1 MHPIKRFLASC
12 LTFSALLAVCASAAS
27 GASYHY
33 CSPCYMPYQSEY
45 EGATRHSYVLNYG
58 HVVSAGS
65 GWVGVRAHDSN
76 HQSYGLNAQNWDES
90 THSYSG
96 ANLLFMIVNNIY
108 DDGVGNGYAVND
120 NAHGN
125 Y

>member
-1 MHPIKRFLASC
+1 MIA
-12 LTFSALLAVCASAAS
+12 LAVMVSLTAA
-27 GASYHY
+27 AAVADAATFTY
-33 CSPCYMPYQSEY
+33 CNPCYMPYQSEV
-45 EGATRHSYVLNYG
+45 EGADRHSYVLNYG

-65 GWVGVRAHDSN
+65 GWVGVRAHDAN

-90 THSYSG
+90 THAYSG
-96 ANLLFMIVNNIY
+96 LNLLFMIVNNIF